1 MALIKCPECGH
12 KLSEKANVC
21 PECGCPVENIEIEN
35 EETPFDAQIFVK
47 GTIPYDY
54 NNVIL
59 TTKKS
64 YLRKYLIAAIGYIS
78 ITLGCVLFHSTLSYE
93 LYILL
98 QTIILAYSSILFIL
112 FAMWEYNICNNLFA
126 VNTFFP
132 YYSSEIC
139 LAWLLPVVH
148 LYKPYT
154 IFKAAWK
161 ETDKDSKE
169 YSQTFLVLWWSLESF
184 SILALSVCI
193 VSGLIGLKTFTS
205 HSLFVFNVSS
215 VLALFFRVYILYSF
229 REKERIWIKRHRD
242 IPYLTF
248 I

>member
-126 VNTFFP
+126 VNTFSLIIHLR
-132 YYSSEIC
+132 Y
-139 LAWLLPVVH
+139 AWHGCFRWCTFISLILF
-148 LYKPYT
+148 LKPHGKKRIKILKST
-154 IFKAAWK
+154 PKRF
-161 ETDKDSKE
+161 
-169 YSQTFLVLWWSLESF
+169 SF
-184 SILALSVCI
+184 SG
-193 VSGLIGLKTFTS
+193 GL
-205 HSLFVFNVSS
+205 
-215 VLALFFRVYILYSF
+215 
-229 REKERIWIKRHRD
+229 
-242 IPYLTF
+242 
-248 I
+248 